1 MATCRIEV
9 LVIVVT
15 SIIANSSFG
24 NAKVSCKNAKNKDVD
39 WFVVYK
45 IPKTKPDPRSFK
57 RPMGGE
63 MAYYDSQS
71 TSLLWTLLP
80 DDVNNKTSNPIS
92 NTLAPIYDSHS
103 NVAYLA
109 YNDQLPAKFN
119 GTRGGHTKGVLLAG
133 DKLKLGSVWLQHS
146 VPRFVGDVKKG
157 YHYPKTGRENGQ
169 LFFCI
174 TFPQAAVEVI
184 AYHLQLQGANVYQER
199 YLRWTEKLPK
209 FSALLKKQYI
219 RGLSG
224 VRVDVLYTRRNR
236 AVLAIAKSPR
246 WMNDVYTQE
255 LSGHIKDSITVQTW
269 QNGAGG
275 AQDMNCKNQYK
286 ITNVVYVSVKTQK
299 GSLYFSSREDH
310 SKWSVARHKAVFCF
324 SSLNRMVSQWKRG
337 GEITCIFDIP
347 LSNLFRQSIFKRNLC
362 KGEKAE

>member
-1 MATCRIEV
+1 MCIKSIFLRSSHGCHVQRLGRLVAARSTKGKEVYAAIDNTNSLTALSHTENTKSKSNMATCRIEV

-119 GTRGGHTKGVLLAG
+119 GTRGGHTKGRSSTTYKVLTLLA
-133 DKLKLGSVWLQHS
+133 LGILDYLYSVS
-146 VPRFVGDVKKG
+146 IAFV
-157 YHYPKTGRENGQ
+157 
-169 LFFCI
+169 I
-174 TFPQAAVEVI
+174 
-184 AYHLQLQGANVYQER
+184 
-199 YLRWTEKLPK
+199 
-209 FSALLKKQYI
+209 
-219 RGLSG
+219 
-224 VRVDVLYTRRNR
+224 
-236 AVLAIAKSPR
+236 
-246 WMNDVYTQE
+246 
-255 LSGHIKDSITVQTW
+255 
-269 QNGAGG
+269 
-275 AQDMNCKNQYK
+275 
-286 ITNVVYVSVKTQK
+286 
-299 GSLYFSSREDH
+299 
-310 SKWSVARHKAVFCF
+310 
-324 SSLNRMVSQWKRG
+324 
-337 GEITCIFDIP
+337 
-347 LSNLFRQSIFKRNLC
+347 
-362 KGEKAE
+362 